1 MIDLIEAD
9 AIAPQPWRNGGG
21 RTRELFAWPSRQD
34 WHVRVSL
41 ADIEADG
48 PFSAFAG
55 VRRWFAVIEG
65 AGVVLDFAGR
75 EQRMT
80 RRDAPLDFDGAAAP
94 GCRLIDGPTRDLNLM
109 LRDNAH
115 GVMHAVMHGK
125 RWSPAA
131 QPGAF
136 FAAVAG
142 ILQFGDTARPL
153 PARSLLCFDQPLA
166 ATLAFHAQAPTAGP
180 VAPVGYHLSYSA

>member
-1 MIDLIEAD
+1 MLIEAD
-9 AIAPQPWRNGGG
+9 TLVPEPWRNGGG
-21 RTRELFAWPSRQD
+21 RTRELFAWPSREA
-34 WHVRVSL
+34 WHVRISL

-48 PFSAFAG
+48 PFSAFPG

-80 RRDAPLDFDGAAAP
+80 AGDAPLQFDGAAAP
-94 GCRLIDGPTRDLNLM
+94 GCRLISGATRDLNLM

-115 GVMHAVMHGK
+115 GAMHALAHAG
-125 RWSPAA
+125 RWTPAA
-131 QPGAF
+131 RPGAF

-142 ILQFGDTARPL
+142 TLELGDEHRHL
-153 PARSLLCFDQPLA
+153 PARSLLCFDRPLA
-166 ATLAFHAQAPTAGP
+166 ASLAFHAEAPTSG
-180 VAPVGYHLSYSA
+180 PVGYHMSYSA